1 MYLLIMV
8 NALHTTSLYAVTGT
22 TSLYADTG
30 GCGRGLGGAEG
41 LAGGADRCICF
52 IDGAQTSISCADAE
66 DLAGG
71 ADRCSC
77 LLLLQRPGFKLKIS
91 KCIDKRRSNVERLQC
106 SLWLR
111 TL

>member
-1 MYLLIMV
+1 MRPSTDSEV
-8 NALHTTSLYAVTGT
+8 AFTTPKALWATTSLYAVTGT

-52 IDGAQTSISCADAE
+52 IDGAQTSISFADAE

-77 LLLLQRPGFKLKIS
+77 LFAVAETRVQTKNFK
-91 KCIDKRRSNVERLQC
+91 VY
-106 SLWLR
+106 
-111 TL
+111 